1 MKILV
6 ICQCYYPEQFRI
18 NDICEEL
25 VKQKN
30 EVTVLTGL
38 PNYPEGKVPKE
49 YRFFRKRKENIN
61 GVNIIR
67 TFEIG
72 RRTGILFRILN
83 YCSYMISAS
92 IKAMFLSKKYDCV
105 YVYQLSPVTMAIPGI
120 IYKKKNKKKLHL
132 YCLDLWPASLTA
144 GGIRK
149 ESCFYKIMKKLSVWI
164 YQNADTI
171 SITSKNFKK
180 YFEEE
185 LDIKNKKIVYLPQYA
200 ESLYEDINKTNE
212 VKEDT
217 NFVFAGNIGEAQSVE
232 TIIKAAN
239 EIKEEKIKIHIVG
252 DGSRLEECEEMT
264 KNMNLKNVVFYGK
277 RPINEMKSFY
287 ELADAMLITLKKD
300 EIINMTLPGKVQ
312 SYMMAGKPIIG
323 AIDRR
328 NQSSYRRSRM
338 WVLCRIRRLYKPCKE
353 TFTI

>member
-25 VKQKN
+25 VKKEN
-30 EVTVLTGL
+30 KVTVLTGL

-49 YRFFRKRKENIN
+49 YKFFKKRKETHN

-72 RRTGILFRILN
+72 RRKGSVFRILN

-92 IKAMFLSKKYDCV
+92 LKAIFLSRDYDCV

-144 GGIRK
+144 GGIKK
-149 ESCFYKIMKKLSVWI
+149 ESYFYRLMKKVSRWI
-164 YQNADTI
+164 YKSADTI
-171 SITSKNFKK
+171 SITSKK
-180 YFEEE
+180 FEEYLEQE
-185 LDIKNKKIVYLPQYA
+185 LGIKNKKIIYLPQYA
-200 ESLYEDINKTNE
+200 EKAYNDINVKDNFEKE
-212 VKEDT
+212 V

-232 TIIKAAN
+232 TIINAAN
-239 EIKEEKIKIHIVG
+239 EITDERIKIHIVG
-252 DGSRLEECEEMT
+252 SGSNLEECKELA
-264 KNMNLKNVVFYGK
+264 KNMGLKNVIFYGK
-277 RPINEMKSFY
+277 KTINEMKYFY
-287 ELADAMLITLKKD
+287 EMADAMLITLKKD
-300 EIINMTLPGKVQ
+300 DVINMTLPGKIQ
-312 SYMMAGKPIIG
+312 SYMAASKPIIG

-328 NQSSYRRSRM
+328 NKKDYKGSRVR
-338 WVLCRIRRLYKPCKE
+338 VLCRRRRLC
-353 TFTI
+353 